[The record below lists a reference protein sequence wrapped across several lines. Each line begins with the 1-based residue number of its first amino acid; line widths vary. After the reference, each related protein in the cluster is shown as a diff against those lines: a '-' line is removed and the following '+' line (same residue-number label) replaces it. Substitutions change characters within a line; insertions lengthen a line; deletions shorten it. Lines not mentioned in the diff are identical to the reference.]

1 MAYLL
6 SKPIIF
12 QQAKCNMYWTQTC
25 SLKRPFNVKKI
36 AIYTITKLMS
46 RAANNNNNQTR
57 WKAEIKIVKKPVNPS
72 VHCWPIWH
80 NNMLIKGGLISK
92 GISPFGLIFKK
103 NVQNQIPQWEVKKFR
118 MGPNVKYLL
127 SHLYEFHSKIFHSLQ

>member
-1 MAYLL
+1 MLPILRLYFRNSAMAYFL

-12 QQAKCNMYWTQTC
+12 QQAKCSMYWTQTC

-72 VHCWPIWH
+72 VHCRPIWH
-80 NNMLIKGGLISK
+80 NNMLIKGGLIPK

-103 NVQNQIPQWEVKKFR
+103 MYKIKFLKEKWKSWGWDQ
-118 MGPNVKYLL
+118 M
-127 SHLYEFHSKIFHSLQ
+127 

>member
-1 MAYLL
+1 
-6 SKPIIF
+6 
-12 QQAKCNMYWTQTC
+12 MYWTQTC

-80 NNMLIKGGLISK
+80 NNMLIKGGLIPK
-92 GISPFGLIFKK
+92 GISPSDLIFKK
-103 NVQNQIPQWEVKKFR
+103 MHKIKFL
-118 MGPNVKYLL
+118 NEKWKSWVKYLLRL
-127 SHLYEFHSKIFHSLQ
+127 SHLYEFHSKNISFITINRTFIHW

>member
-1 MAYLL
+1 MPAKAYFF

-12 QQAKCNMYWTQTC
+12 QQAKCSIYWTQTC

-80 NNMLIKGGLISK
+80 NNMLIKGGLIPK

-127 SHLYEFHSKIFHSLQ
+127 RLSDL